1 MKMLSLVILTGFLS
15 LSLFGFLGM
24 IASSEMAHAPTT
36 CLASLAQN
44 GACPPE
50 GNTLASAFFHASAFK
65 VFSTT
70 LLSVTIALLSLA
82 FLFAGFVQKL
92 LQQMQVGARA
102 FTRYIDELLSQYLAL
117 RKLKLAL
124 ARFEHSP
131 TSR

>member
-1 MKMLSLVILTGFLS
+1 MLILIGFLS

-24 IASSEMAHAPTT
+24 LASSEMAHAPAT

-50 GNTLASAFFHASAFK
+50 GNTVASALFHTSAFK

-70 LLSVTIALLSLA
+70 LLSLTFALLSLA
-82 FLFAGFVQKL
+82 LLFAGFVRGILREAL
-92 LQQMQVGARA
+92 LGTHA
-102 FTRYIDELLSQYLAL
+102 FIRNIDELLSRYLAL

>member
-1 MKMLSLVILTGFLS
+1 MLILVGFLS

-24 IASSEMAHAPTT
+24 IASSEMTHAPTT

-50 GNTLASAFFHASAFK
+50 GNTVASALFHTNAFK

-70 LLSVTIALLSLA
+70 LLSVTLALISLA
-82 FLFAGFVQKL
+82 FLFAGFAGRLLQKL
-92 LQQMQVGARA
+92 QLGACA
-102 FTRYIDELLSQYLAL
+102 FTRNIDELLSQYLAL